1 MSELNLR
8 QNENS
13 SASAVDGA
21 EAHVEIGL
29 RPQGFDQFIG
39 QKKLKDNLSLFI
51 KAAKSRGDALDHC
64 LFCGPPGLGKTTLAH
79 LVSKEMGANLFTISG
94 PALDKKG
101 DLASVLTN
109 LQPQDVLFIDEIH
122 RIPIAVEEVLYS
134 AMEDYKLDI
143 ILGQGPGA
151 RTVRIDL
158 PRFTLIGAT
167 TRAGLL
173 TTPLRDRFGINM
185 VLEFYEP
192 NDLQKIVEQSAK
204 RLGISLDPTGAFEL
218 AKRSRG
224 TPRIANRLLRRI
236 RDFAQVEGKKIIEAS
251 TVSFALGALEVDPS
265 GLDAMDKRIL
275 LTMID
280 KFDGGPVGIDTLSA
294 SIGEE
299 KETIED
305 VYEPYLLQQGF
316 IHRTP
321 RGRIATRKAYQHFSR
336 TFDDARQLDLSL
348 NPER

>member
-1 MSELNLR
+1 MDRKDTIVAPVEPVTAEL
-8 QNENS
+8 Q
-13 SASAVDGA
+13 
-21 EAHVEIGL
+21 VEQGL
-29 RPQGFDQFIG
+29 RPQGFEQFVG
-39 QKKLKDNLSLFI
+39 QRKVKDNLTLFI
-51 KAAKSRGDALDHC
+51 EAAKKRGEALDHA

-79 LVSKEMGANLFTISG
+79 LVSREMGANLFTISG
-94 PALDKKG
+94 PAFDKKG
-101 DLASVLTN
+101 DLAAVLTN
-109 LQPQDVLFIDEIH
+109 MQPNDVLFIDEIH

-134 AMEDYKLDI
+134 AMEDFKLDI

-192 NDLQKIVEQSAK
+192 EELQTIVQQSAK
-204 RLGISLDPTGAFEL
+204 RLGIHLEKSGALEL

-224 TPRIANRLLRRI
+224 TPRIANRLLRRV
-236 RDFAQVEGKKIIEAS
+236 RDFAEVKSGGVVDAAL
-251 TVSFALGALEVDPS
+251 VSFALQALEVDAS
-265 GLDAMDKRIL
+265 GLDAMDKKIL
-275 LTMID
+275 LTMIQ

-294 SIGEE
+294 AIGEE
-299 KETIED
+299 NETIED

-321 RGRIATRKAYQHFSR
+321 RGRVATRKAYQHFGLQY
-336 TFDDARQLDLSL
+336 DDARQPDLAL
-348 NPER
+348 